1 MTKDPA
7 ASQSIKI
14 YSKQLARCLA
24 TIVNVIDPE
33 VIVLGGGLSNIIS
46 LYESVPRDMEGYVFT
61 DDLQTRIAPPK
72 FGDAS
77 GARGAACLWPIDE

>member
-1 MTKDPA
+1 M
-7 ASQSIKI
+7 
-14 YSKQLARCLA
+14 
-24 TIVNVIDPE
+24 
-33 VIVLGGGLSNIIS
+33 LGGELSNIIS
-46 LYESVPRDMEGYVFT
+46 FYGSVPRDMEGYVFT